1 MLMPAIWIPLVFAVN
16 ISAPHWKEK
25 CEIFKRGR
33 CEESQAAWKLEQP
46 FSDDTEAPPTSRR
59 CGPAADVSGRFKGR
73 LSSAELAAAALR
85 LSGFFSWSCGEI
97 ALLIDPLPRKQ
108 RRLRSAARYVCTGD

>member
-1 MLMPAIWIPLVFAVN
+1 MVFAVN
-16 ISAPHWKEK
+16 ISAPHWREN

-59 CGPAADVSGRFKGR
+59 RGPAADVSGGFKGR
-73 LSSAELAAAALR
+73 PRRAPRSAELAAAALW